1 MGGGV
6 NRSCA
11 GVRIERGRG
20 FESVSRPP
28 KCVSPVHKGASV
40 KGALWRFICNH
51 RDVGCVQIRAHLFLW
66 VLEYSLSRPGPVPLV
81 LSGLCTSVLV
91 VITASQS
98 EHPTKLSSLQ
108 PLVCLPSILHCDHPI
123 LGHSFISLAFTHS
136 SILAWRSLWTE
147 EPDGLQSMGSQRVR
161 HD

>member
-20 FESVSRPP
+20 FQSVSRPP

-51 RDVGCVQIRAHLFLW
+51 RDVGCVQIRAHLFRW
-66 VLEYSLSRPGPVPLV
+66 VLEYSLSRPEPVPLV

-91 VITASQS
+91 VITASQ
-98 EHPTKLSSLQ
+98 
-108 PLVCLPSILHCDHPI
+108 
-123 LGHSFISLAFTHS
+123 
-136 SILAWRSLWTE
+136 
-147 EPDGLQSMGSQRVR
+147 
-161 HD
+161 